1 MTTETHHDYHLRRAR
16 AELDLAY
23 RAQCHMASEAHLRL
37 SSLHMQ
43 RLNDPEAE
51 VRSTG
56 LQAASL
62 EPLGDAFPWHDGA
75 TPQRGEMAA
84 ASG

>member
-1 MTTETHHDYHLRRAR
+1 MTPETHHDYHLRRAR

-23 RAQCHMASEAHLRL
+23 RAECHVASEAHLRL

-62 EPLGDAFPWHDGA
+62 QPLGDAFRWRDGL